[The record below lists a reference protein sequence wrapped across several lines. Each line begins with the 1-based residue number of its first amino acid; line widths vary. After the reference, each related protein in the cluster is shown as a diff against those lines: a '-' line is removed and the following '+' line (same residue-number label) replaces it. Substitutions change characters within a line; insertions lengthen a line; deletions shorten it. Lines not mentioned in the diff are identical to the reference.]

1 MTSIIFSYE
10 SCHESGPRVVLDLL
24 ILARMFAWNLV
35 TFDKPQQ
42 SMDHKKKL
50 EELHKEAFKNFDA
63 YVKSKGKL
71 EKEHDEK
78 LQEARTNWQN
88 AWNKLVEAMMVLERL
103 EI

>member
-1 MTSIIFSYE
+1 
-10 SCHESGPRVVLDLL
+10 
-24 ILARMFAWNLV
+24 MFAWNLV